1 MSSGIAGQG
10 AIALESLSDSQID
23 FIQRLPKAELHAHLN
38 GSIPV
43 PTLLELLK
51 EYESSYDKQN
61 PSHKLSP
68 TEILTGIN
76 QLQNL
81 DLTSLHG
88 FFGPFAAVYALTATK
103 EATVKVARAVLS
115 HFLDGDLPQ
124 CSYLE
129 LRTTPRESES
139 MTRSE
144 YVCAILEELEK
155 YPKEKAGL
163 ILSLDR
169 RMKLEVMQ
177 ECVGLASKLK
187 EEGRR
192 VVGIDLCGDP
202 LAGDMSTLGPYIS
215 LAKSAGLG
223 ITLHIAETKDNP
235 PEESLKLLGYKPDR
249 LGHATFLNDEALGIV
264 LKEKICVE
272 LCLTS
277 NLLCKTVDNLEAHHI
292 RYYLKHDHPI
302 TICTDDVLPFRNSL
316 LAEYALLM
324 AQPPLGLGLSEREV
338 ARIAEMS
345 MQSTFSRR
353 A

>member
-1 MSSGIAGQG
+1 MASGIAGQ
-10 AIALESLSDSQID
+10 AAAALESLTRSQID

-43 PTLLELLK
+43 PALLELFK
-51 EYESSYDKQN
+51 EYESSFDIEN
-61 PSHKLSP
+61 TNHKLSP
-68 TEILTGIN
+68 TEILAGIN

-81 DLTSLHG
+81 DLSSLHG
-88 FFGPFAAVYALTATK
+88 FFGPFAAVYALTATR
-103 EATVKVARAVLS
+103 EATVKITRAVLS
-115 HFLDGDLPQ
+115 QFLDGDLPQ

-139 MTRSE
+139 MTRLE
-144 YVCAILEELEK
+144 YVCAVLEEVER

-169 RMKLEVMQ
+169 RMKPEVIQ
-177 ECVGLASKLK
+177 QCVELAKSLR

-202 LAGDMSTLGPYIS
+202 LAGDMSKLGPYIS

-223 ITLHIAETKDNP
+223 VTLHIAETKDNP
-235 PEESLKLLGYKPDR
+235 PEESLKLLAYKPDR
-249 LGHATFLNDEALGIV
+249 LGHATFLDDEALEIV

-277 NLLCKTVDNLEAHHI
+277 NLLCKTVDSLEAHHI
-292 RYYLKHDHPI
+292 RFYLKHDHPI
-302 TICTDDVLPFRNSL
+302 AVCTDDVLPFRNSL

-324 AQPPLGLGLSEREV
+324 AQAPLGLGLSEGEV

-345 MQSTFSRR
+345 MQSSFSRR
-353 A
+353 